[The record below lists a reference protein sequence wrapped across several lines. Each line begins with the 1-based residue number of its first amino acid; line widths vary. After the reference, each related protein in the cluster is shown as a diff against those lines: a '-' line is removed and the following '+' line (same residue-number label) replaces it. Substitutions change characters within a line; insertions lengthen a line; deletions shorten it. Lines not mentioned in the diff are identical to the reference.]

1 MQCNRCDAALTLQLL
16 LVMPDKDKIEA
27 ATAYLRH
34 IHAVKLLRPL
44 PVPDI
49 ERMLRRL
56 LNVAQRFGILAYE
69 VDLDDLAVARLS
81 EPNARLTDTPT
92 AKCRYILSVP

>member
-1 MQCNRCDAALTLQLL
+1 
-16 LVMPDKDKIEA
+16 MPDKDRIEA
-27 ATAYLRH
+27 TTAYLRH

-56 LNVAQRFGILAYE
+56 LYVAQRFGILACE
-69 VDLDDLAVARLS
+69 VDLDDLVVARLS
-81 EPNARLTDTPT
+81 DPKARLTDTPA
-92 AKCRYILSVP
+92 AKCRYILRVP